1 MANVVKKCNCSN
13 DGVQARVLSF
23 LERIRDDPRIK
34 PSHISLFIVLSTKG
48 EIGAS
53 VNYGTQDRACILNE
67 AKISVTTFQ
76 RCIHDLHDFGYLQYF
91 PSYNPKI
98 KNKLFLYDDE

>member
-1 MANVVKKCNCSN
+1 MEASGKYQLGK
-13 DGVQARVLSF
+13 DRGQARVISF
-23 LERIRDDPRIK
+23 LQRIKDDPRIM
-34 PSHISLFIVLSTKG
+34 PSHISLFIVLLIRRETSPAITYDTS
-48 EIGAS
+48 ERAS
-53 VNYGTQDRACILNE
+53 ILNE
-67 AKISVTTFQ
+67 AKISLTTFQ